1 MKVLGQQV
9 EAAGVLAK
17 CRPLPLSE
25 ITAVAG
31 SG

>member
-17 CRPLPLSE
+17 RRPLPLSE
-25 ITAVAG
+25 IASVAG